1 MSKAEPKEIFPVFD
15 QIINRRDKEKLLRQK
30 AKVIWLTGL
39 SGAGKTTIG
48 ASLEKDLYNLGYLT
62 QVLDGDNIR
71 SGINKNLKF
80 TEEDRLENIR
90 RIAEVTKLFLNCGV
104 IAINCFITPTE
115 SIRQIARDIIG
126 RENMIEVYINASI
139 EACEARDQKG
149 LYKKARAGEIEN
161 FTGISSPFEVP
172 QGVDIELPTDQLSI
186 KEATEKLL
194 KLVLEKIKY

>member
-1 MSKAEPKEIFPVFD
+1 
-15 QIINRRDKEKLLRQK
+15 
-30 AKVIWLTGL
+30 
-39 SGAGKTTIG
+39 
-48 ASLEKDLYNLGYLT
+48 LYNLGHLT

-149 LYKKARAGEIEN
+149 LYKKARAGEIKN

-172 QGVDIELPTDQLSI
+172 QGADIELPTDELGI
-186 KEATEKLL
+186 KEATKKLL
-194 KLVLEKIKY
+194 KLVLEKIEY